1 MSGPKDN
8 IESERI
14 IEWSQRREERRGK
27 RDRVREREEERRGLE
42 EREGWGN
49 IMNNIRGGYF
59 L

>member
-1 MSGPKDN
+1 MVPK
-8 IESERI
+8 E
-14 IEWSQRREERRGK
+14 RREKGKERE
-27 RDRVREREEERRGLE
+27 RVRERGGGEGLE